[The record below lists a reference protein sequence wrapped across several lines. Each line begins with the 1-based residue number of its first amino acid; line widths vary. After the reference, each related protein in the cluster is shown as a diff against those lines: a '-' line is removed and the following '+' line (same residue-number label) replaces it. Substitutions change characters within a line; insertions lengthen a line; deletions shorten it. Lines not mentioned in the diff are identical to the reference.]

1 MKRIISTTLAA
12 FMLAGSITACAPKQ
26 EAQAPAENK
35 PVATENALKVVT
47 TIFPPYDFTKQIAKD
62 KATVSMLLP
71 PGSESH
77 SFEPSPQDII
87 NIEQADLFIYNGG
100 DSDHWV
106 DEILESMGDKAPDT
120 LKMMDIVNL
129 LEEEVI
135 EGMEPHDHDHD
146 HGHDDKDKDHDHSH
160 DDKDKDHEHNDKEYD
175 DKDHEHNDKEHDDK
189 NKEDKDHSH
198 DDKDK
203 EHDHDHDHEHVMD
216 EHVWTSPKNAVK
228 ISEAIASKLSQKD
241 SANAQFYIENLNAYK
256 EELNKLDKQFEDIV
270 ANAKIKTM
278 VFGDRFP
285 LRYFAHD
292 YNLNYYAAFV
302 GCSTQSD
309 ASAATVAF
317 LIDKVKEEK
326 IPTVFH
332 IELSAHKIADAIAD
346 STGAEVALFHS
357 CHNLSKEDFDAG
369 KTYVSL
375 MQTNAET
382 LKKALQ

>member
-1 MKRIISTTLAA
+1 MKRLISTTLAA

-35 PVATENALKVVT
+35 AAPTENTLKVVT

-62 KATVSMLLP
+62 KATVSMILP

-100 DSDHWV
+100 DSDYWV
-106 DEILESMGDKAPDT
+106 DEILDSMGDKAPTT
-120 LKMMDIVNL
+120 LKMMDSVNL

-146 HGHDDKDKDHDHSH
+146 H
-160 DDKDKDHEHNDKEYD
+160 EHG
-175 DKDHEHNDKEHDDK
+175 
-189 NKEDKDHSH
+189 DKDHSH

-203 EHDHDHDHEHVMD
+203 DKDHDHNDKDHNHDDKDKDHDHNDKDHEHNDKDKDHDHNDKDHDHDHDHEHVMD
-216 EHVWTSPKNAVK
+216 EHVWTSPKNAAK
-228 ISEAIASKLSQKD
+228 ISEAIASKLSQLD
-241 SANAQFYIENLNAYK
+241 SANAQFYTENLNAYK
-256 EELNKLDKQFEDIV
+256 EELSKLDKQFEDIV

-346 STGAEVALFHS
+346 STGAEVALFHT